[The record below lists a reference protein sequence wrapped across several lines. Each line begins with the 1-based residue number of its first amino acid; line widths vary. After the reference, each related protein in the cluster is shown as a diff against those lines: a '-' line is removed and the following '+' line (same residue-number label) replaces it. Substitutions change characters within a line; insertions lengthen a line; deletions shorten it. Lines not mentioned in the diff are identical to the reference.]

1 MEIRGQKVN
10 GARHRIHCDS
20 SCSEDFS
27 AARALRQEFD
37 YVGLHEDKS
46 IDVENPDK
54 NPTKI
59 GFVKRK
65 RKDNPDST
73 FQK

>member
-1 MEIRGQKVN
+1 VNQKSNYDRYKEV
-10 GARHRIHCDS
+10 I
-20 SCSEDFS
+20 S
-27 AARALRQEFD
+27 AKEFD

-59 GFVKRK
+59 GFVKRT